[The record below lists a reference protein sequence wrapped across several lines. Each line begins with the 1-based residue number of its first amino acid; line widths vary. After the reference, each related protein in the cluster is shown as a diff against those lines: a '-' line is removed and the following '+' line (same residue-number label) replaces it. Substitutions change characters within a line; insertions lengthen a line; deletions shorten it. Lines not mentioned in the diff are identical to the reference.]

1 MLFLLDVS
9 KAFDR
14 AWYEALIF
22 KLRQCGITGTL
33 MSLLENYLTDRSQRV
48 VLNGKASPSQS
59 ISARVPRGNIIGPSL
74 FSICA
79 NDVKYYI
86 LSSIKLFAND
96 RAFIKEI
103 DSPVNYFRKINNDFE
118 TLNSLSKQ

>member
-22 KLRQCGITGTL
+22 KLRQCGIT
-33 MSLLENYLTDRSQRV
+33 
-48 VLNGKASPSQS
+48 
-59 ISARVPRGNIIGPSL
+59 RGNIIGPSL
-74 FSICA
+74 FSTCA